1 VTSVNFGS
9 RSKQTLV
16 IYICRAYR
24 KPNGFPANDSGGM
37 AQVKDT
43 VKELEENHNFQR
55 LLIFR
60 GWETFAFSS
69 FFSFSTTTG
78 KIGAVEKLFI

>member
-1 VTSVNFGS
+1 
-9 RSKQTLV
+9 
-16 IYICRAYR
+16 
-24 KPNGFPANDSGGM
+24 M

-78 KIGAVEKLFI
+78 KIGAVEKVFI